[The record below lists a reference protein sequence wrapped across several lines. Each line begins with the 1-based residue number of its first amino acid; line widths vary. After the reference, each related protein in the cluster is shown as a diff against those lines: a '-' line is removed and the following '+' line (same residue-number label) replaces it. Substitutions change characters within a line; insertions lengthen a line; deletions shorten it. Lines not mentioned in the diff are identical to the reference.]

1 MIARADCAKAL
12 VLLGIPLILLIPPA
26 GAQDSVETEDPSA
39 DAPEEAEEADAPAEA
54 EEDSSDP
61 DFNRELLTVEED
73 TNALKERV
81 FRAKATLQLLKEI
94 VIQGSTSGSRA
105 VVWHFNELG
114 AAYTLESIS
123 YYLDGQ
129 SIFSKTDPGGELDSE
144 SELKLWDGAVP
155 PGNHNLTVT
164 AVVRGNGFGVFR
176 YVDGYTFKVQSSYAF
191 AAEDGHV
198 ANLRVILDE
207 PPGIGRSFADG
218 PRVFYELKTVRQSTE
233 E

>member
-1 MIARADCAKAL
+1 MIGRAGWAVAMCL
-12 VLLGIPLILLIPPA
+12 LLGAPLAFLSDA
-26 GAQDSVETEDPSA
+26 DAQESVEET
-39 DAPEEAEEADAPAEA
+39 AEA
-54 EEDSSDP
+54 PSTDP
-61 DFNRELLTVEED
+61 DFNRQLLTVEED

-94 VIQGSTSGSRA
+94 VIEGSTSGSRA

-114 AAYTLESIS
+114 ASYTLESIS

-129 SIFSKTDPGGELDSE
+129 SVYSKTDPTGELDGQ

-164 AVVRGNGFGVFR
+164 AVVRGNGFGVFK
-176 YVDGYTFKVQSSYAF
+176 YVDGYTFKIQSSYAF

-198 ANLRVILDE
+198 SNLRVILDE
-207 PPGIGRSFADG
+207 PPGLGRSFADG
-218 PRVFYELKTVRQSTE
+218 PRVFYELKTVRQSAE

>member
-1 MIARADCAKAL
+1 MNGRVKWAWGLLLL
-12 VLLGIPLILLIPPA
+12 VGLPLVSLTDA
-26 GAQDSVETEDPSA
+26 GAQDAV
-39 DAPEEAEEADAPAEA
+39 
-54 EEDSSDP
+54 EDSEEPSSADP
-61 DFNRELLTVEED
+61 DFNRQLLTVEED

-114 AAYTLESIS
+114 GAYSLESIS

-129 SIFSKTDPGGELDSE
+129 SIYSKTDPSGELDKD

-164 AVVRGNGFGVFR
+164 AVVRGNGFGVFK

-198 ANLRVILDE
+198 SNLRVILDE
-207 PPGIGRSFADG
+207 PPGLGRSFADG
-218 PRVFYELKTVRQSTE
+218 PRVFYELKTVRQSVE

>member
-1 MIARADCAKAL
+1 MIGRANWAWGLLFL
-12 VLLGIPLILLIPPA
+12 VGAPLAFLPDA
-26 GAQDSVETEDPSA
+26 GAQDTVEPNA
-39 DAPEEAEEADAPAEA
+39 I
-54 EEDSSDP
+54 EEDTVEEGTVEEGTVEPALDP
-61 DFNRELLTVEED
+61 DFNNQLLTVEEN

-114 AAYTLESIS
+114 ASYTLESIS

-129 SIFSKTDPGGELDSE
+129 SIFSRTDPSGELDKE
-144 SELKLWDGAVP
+144 GELKLWDGAVP

-164 AVVRGNGFGVFR
+164 AVVKGNGFGVFK
-176 YVDGYTFKVQSSYAF
+176 YVDAYTFKIQSSYVF

-198 ANLRVILDE
+198 STLRVVLDE
-207 PPGIGRSFADG
+207 PPGLGRSFVEG
-218 PRVFYELKTVRQSTE
+218 PKVFFELKTVRQSAE